1 VTWQEISDPQW
12 GRVGVP
18 VSRPAVDIAG
28 LVVDRGA
35 NRILDGIDCAIPA
48 GCLTALLGPS
58 GSGKTTLLRSVV
70 GVQRVTSGTVTVLGR
85 PAGAAELRRRVGYV
99 TQAPSVYAD
108 LTVRQNVRYFASL
121 HGLPARDGD
130 AALEHVGLAAASDRL
145 TGRLSGG
152 QRSRV
157 SLACALLGRPDLL
170 VLDEPTVGLDPM
182 LRQDLWARFTA
193 LAEGGTTIL
202 VSSHVMDE
210 AARCRRL
217 LLIRRG
223 RLLADDTPAAIR
235 AAAGTDDLE
244 QAFLRLIRRDDR
256 SAAA

>member
-1 VTWQEISDPQW
+1 VDLLDMSDPLW
-12 GRVGVP
+12 GAVGVP
-18 VSRPAVDIAG
+18 VSRPAVDVSDV
-28 LVVDRGA
+28 VVDRGR
-35 NRILDGIDCAIPA
+35 NRILDGISCAVPA

-58 GSGKTTLLRSVV
+58 GSGKTTLLRSIV
-70 GVQRVTSGTVTVLGR
+70 GVQRISSGSVTVLGQ
-85 PAGAAELRRRVGYV
+85 PAGTPALRRRVGYV

-108 LTVRQNVRYFASL
+108 LTVRENARYFASL
-121 HGLPARDGD
+121 HGLSPRDGD
-130 AALEHVGLAAASDRL
+130 EALAQVGLAAVRDQV

-157 SLACALLGRPDLL
+157 SLACALLGRPELL

-182 LRQDLWARFTA
+182 LRQDLWERFAA
-193 LAEGGTTIL
+193 LAEGGATIL

-210 AARCRRL
+210 AARCQRL

-235 AAAGTDDLE
+235 AALGTDDLE
-244 QAFLRLIRRDDR
+244 QAFLRLIRKDERGGI
-256 SAAA
+256 A